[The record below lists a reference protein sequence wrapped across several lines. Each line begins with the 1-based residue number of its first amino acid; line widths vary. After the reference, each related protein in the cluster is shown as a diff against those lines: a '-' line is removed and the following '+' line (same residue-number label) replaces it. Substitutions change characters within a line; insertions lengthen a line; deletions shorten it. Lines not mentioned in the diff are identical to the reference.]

1 MPKNTFFNLQ
11 EEKRKRI
18 LDSAIKVFTEKHYD
32 KVTIDNIVNEA
43 QIPKGSFYQY
53 FENKDDLYMYMFSE
67 YGGAKMNIFA
77 DLIEKIDDISFK
89 DFLMQF
95 IIGIK
100 ELRQSNEQLDCLGDE
115 YLEQCPQSIKKK
127 ILKNELPKYYLTIEK
142 AITLYIKKG
151 EFRSDID
158 TKVASYCVFS
168 CIGNLEY
175 YNFDQNENPVNV
187 LSGIIQLLDFML
199 KK

>member
-67 YGGAKMNIFA
+67 YGGVKMNIFG
-77 DLIEKIDDISFK
+77 DLIEKIEDISFK

-95 IIGIK
+95 IIGVK
-100 ELRQSNEQLDCLGDE
+100 ELRESNEQLDCLGDE
-115 YLEQCPQSIKKK
+115 YLKQCPQNIKKK
-127 ILKNELPKYYLTIEK
+127 ILNNELPKYYLTIEK

-151 EFRSDID
+151 EFRSGID

-175 YNFDQNENPVNV
+175 YNFDQNQNPVDV
-187 LSGIIQLLDFML
+187 LSGIIELLDSML

>member
-67 YGGAKMNIFA
+67 YGGVKMNIFA

-95 IIGIK
+95 IIGVK
-100 ELRQSNEQLDCLGDE
+100 ELRESNEQLDCLGDE
-115 YLEQCPQSIKKK
+115 YLEQCPQNIKKK

-158 TKVASYCVFS
+158 TKAASYCVFS

-175 YNFDQNENPVNV
+175 YNFDQNENPVDV
-187 LSGIIQLLDFML
+187 LSGIIKLLDFML